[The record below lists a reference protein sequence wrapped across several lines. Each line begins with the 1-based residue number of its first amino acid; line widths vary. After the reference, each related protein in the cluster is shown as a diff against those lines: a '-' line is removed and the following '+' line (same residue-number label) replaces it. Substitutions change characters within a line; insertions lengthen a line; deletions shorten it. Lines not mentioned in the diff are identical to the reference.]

1 MCTRYVPPEI
11 GELEDFWQIGAGKS
25 LSHSQFR
32 ARELFPLSTGPIVR
46 LGAQGDR
53 AALLA
58 QWGMIPPGSETRI
71 PMSRPRGPGEKPK
84 RINTVNARQET
95 IGTRPTYRHA
105 WKSGQRCIVPAR
117 LFFEPNWETGA
128 NVWWRFQRID
138 GQPWSVAG
146 LWSEWTDP
154 ATGEVVPS
162 YTMLT
167 VNADTHPL
175 MKRMHKPDPRLPPD
189 QQDKRSLVLL
199 ERDEVDL
206 WLGGSKEEARAL
218 IKLTPVELF
227 DAEDVPA
234 PSRTEVPPEQSSL
247 LD

>member
-84 RINTVNARQET
+84 RISTVNARQET

-128 NVWWRFQRID
+128 NVWWRFRRVD